1 MTVEFGL
8 ALENFTPERKVP
20 DMDAITAYSAT
31 AEELGFASVWAWD
44 HLFLGA
50 RRPFPFLEAL
60 TTLSWVAARTS
71 RIMLGTGVLVLPIRE
86 PAIVAKTTAT
96 LQLASGG
103 RLMLGVAS
111 GWYEREFDATAVPFR
126 QRGQIFERNLDLMLR
141 LWADDDVTGEWD
153 GRVLTHVRML
163 PLPRPRPQL
172 LIGGYVDRVLRRVAT
187 RSDGW
192 VTYFYTAGSI
202 ARAWS
207 AIRGYAE
214 QAGRD
219 PAQLNVVA
227 QVPLC
232 IGSSYEEATR
242 RAGEYVSEYFDV
254 PAWSEATPDSAVRGT
269 PQQCAEQIAAL
280 IDAGVRH
287 LVFCPYN
294 YEAEQVH
301 RLATEVLPLL
311 SGIRAGARLMEQVTV
326 LAARAEREAAGRP
339 VADKR
344 MTAEDAAALIRDGDH
359 VAIGGTLYSR
369 TPMALVFALLRQRRR
384 HLTVSRPLACY
395 EIELFLATGA
405 LDRIVTSWVGIGLPW
420 GLAPVFRHYVERGEA
435 RYDEWSHLAMGL
447 RYKAG
452 AMGVPF
458 LPSLTMLGS
467 DLAGTLGLQ
476 TVDCPYTG
484 EQLAAVP
491 ALNPDVALIH
501 AHRADMFGNV
511 QVDGYRHMDADMAK
525 AARTVIVSAERIVSP
540 EEIAASPAQTM
551 LPHFAVDA
559 VVAAPHGSYPHE
571 CYGLYGPDFEH
582 FTAYA
587 AATKEQGPA
596 GALRYVEEN
605 VDGHAGF
612 AGFIAAAGPER
623 LAALAADAGEL
634 MGR

>member
-1 MTVEFGL
+1 M
-8 ALENFTPERKVP
+8 
-20 DMDAITAYSAT
+20 
-31 AEELGFASVWAWD
+31 
-44 HLFLGA
+44 
-50 RRPFPFLEAL
+50 
-60 TTLSWVAARTS
+60 
-71 RIMLGTGVLVLPIRE
+71 E
-86 PAIVAKTTAT
+86 P
-96 LQLASGG
+96 
-103 RLMLGVAS
+103 
-111 GWYEREFDATAVPFR
+111 
-126 QRGQIFERNLDLMLR
+126 
-141 LWADDDVTGEWD
+141 
-153 GRVLTHVRML
+153 
-163 PLPRPRPQL
+163 
-172 LIGGYVDRVLRRVAT
+172 
-187 RSDGW
+187 
-192 VTYFYTAGSI
+192 
-202 ARAWS
+202 
-207 AIRGYAE
+207 
-214 QAGRD
+214 
-219 PAQLNVVA
+219 
-227 QVPLC
+227 
-232 IGSSYEEATR
+232 
-242 RAGEYVSEYFDV
+242 
-254 PAWSEATPDSAVRGT
+254 
-269 PQQCAEQIAAL
+269 
-280 IDAGVRH
+280 
-287 LVFCPYN
+287 
-294 YEAEQVH
+294 
-301 RLATEVLPLL
+301 
-311 SGIRAGARLMEQVTV
+311 VTV
-326 LAARAEREAAGRP
+326 MAARAEREAAGRP
-339 VADKR
+339 VVDKR
-344 MTAEDAAALIRDGDH
+344 MTAEDATALIRDGDH

-501 AHRADMFGNV
+501 AHRADRFGNV

-605 VDGHAGF
+605 VDGHPGF

>member
-1 MTVEFGL
+1 
-8 ALENFTPERKVP
+8 
-20 DMDAITAYSAT
+20 
-31 AEELGFASVWAWD
+31 
-44 HLFLGA
+44 
-50 RRPFPFLEAL
+50 
-60 TTLSWVAARTS
+60 
-71 RIMLGTGVLVLPIRE
+71 
-86 PAIVAKTTAT
+86 
-96 LQLASGG
+96 
-103 RLMLGVAS
+103 
-111 GWYEREFDATAVPFR
+111 
-126 QRGQIFERNLDLMLR
+126 
-141 LWADDDVTGEWD
+141 
-153 GRVLTHVRML
+153 
-163 PLPRPRPQL
+163 
-172 LIGGYVDRVLRRVAT
+172 
-187 RSDGW
+187 
-192 VTYFYTAGSI
+192 
-202 ARAWS
+202 
-207 AIRGYAE
+207 
-214 QAGRD
+214 
-219 PAQLNVVA
+219 
-227 QVPLC
+227 
-232 IGSSYEEATR
+232 
-242 RAGEYVSEYFDV
+242 
-254 PAWSEATPDSAVRGT
+254 
-269 PQQCAEQIAAL
+269 
-280 IDAGVRH
+280 
-287 LVFCPYN
+287 
-294 YEAEQVH
+294 
-301 RLATEVLPLL
+301 
-311 SGIRAGARLMEQVTV
+311 MEQVTV

-339 VADKR
+339 VVDKR

-559 VVAAPHGSYPHE
+559 VVGGAPR
-571 CYGLYGPDFEH
+571 
-582 FTAYA
+582 A
-587 AATKEQGPA
+587 
-596 GALRYVEEN
+596 
-605 VDGHAGF
+605 
-612 AGFIAAAGPER
+612 
-623 LAALAADAGEL
+623 
-634 MGR
+634 